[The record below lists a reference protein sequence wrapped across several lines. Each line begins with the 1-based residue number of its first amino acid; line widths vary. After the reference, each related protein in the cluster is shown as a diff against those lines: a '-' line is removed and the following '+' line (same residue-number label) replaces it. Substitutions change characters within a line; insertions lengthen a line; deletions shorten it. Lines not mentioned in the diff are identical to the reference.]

1 MVWSKYIYVIF
12 QTKVFIV
19 YKKKFMH
26 LNEKVIVITWAS
38 EWIGKEIALKLAQ
51 EHTKLALIARTSD
64 KLDEVSKQ
72 CIMLWAT
79 EVKTYICNIT
89 NTSLLKETCKQIM
102 EDFEWI
108 DILINNAWIRQ
119 KIWNTESI
127 NEEDIDS
134 IIATNLTA
142 LIHTT
147 RYFLPSLKSREE
159 GLIMNIISKSGIEA
173 NEWQS
178 IYSASKYGARWF
190 TEVLKKDLKKTNV
203 KVAWIYQSGT
213 NTTFFDKTWED
224 LDTSNFSDP
233 KDLAETIVH
242 ILSRPK
248 RIHIHDIY
256 IER

>member
-72 CIMLWAT
+72 CIMLWAI

-89 NTSLLKETCKQIM
+89 DTSLLKVTCKQIM
-102 EDFEWI
+102 EVFEWI

-119 KIWNTESI
+119 KIWNTESV

-190 TEVLKKDLKKTNV
+190 TEVLKKDLKKTNI
-203 KVAWIYQSGT
+203 KVTWVYQSGT
-213 NTTFFDKTWED
+213 NTGFFEKVWEE
-224 LDTSNFSDP
+224 LDTNNFTDP
-233 KDLAETIVH
+233 KDLAASIVH
-242 ILSRPK
+242 VLSTTK
-248 RIHIHDIY
+248 KMHIHDIY